1 MIHEFW
7 PSIERMDSGFLKER
21 VDRNPMG
28 VIYYKRFRM
37 EVDLTEDLPQFDLPE
52 SYFWR
57 EWADGLTDL
66 HAEIKYRSFCDEV
79 DSRVFPILGDRWGCQ
94 RLMREIRAKPG
105 FLPEATWLIGC
116 ERGYC
121 ATIQGIVDSTGMGSI
136 QNVAV
141 LPGFRRL
148 GLGKALVRKS
158 LDGFRDFGVSHVM
171 LEVTAENPNA
181 VRMYRKIGF
190 RKAKTTFRA
199 VTE

>member
-1 MIHEFW
+1 
-7 PSIERMDSGFLKER
+7 MDSGFLKER

>member
-7 PSIERMDSGFLKER
+7 LSIERLDSGFLEER